1 MGRIAGPYGVRGWVK
16 VAAPADGLAA
26 CRTWWI
32 EGKAW
37 RVEETRPH
45 SGTLLARLEGLR
57 SREEAQ
63 ALKGSTVAVGRA
75 DLPEP
80 EQGIFY
86 HADLLGAEVVNTEG
100 VRLGTVKAIAWNGA
114 HDVVELAGE
123 RARLLPWVPAVVQ
136 RVDLE
141 RRRIEVEWGADW

>member
-1 MGRIAGPYGVRGWVK
+1 MGRVAGPYGVRGWVK

-32 EGKAW
+32 GGKPW

-45 SGTLLARLEGLR
+45 SGWLLARLEGLQ
-57 SREEAQ
+57 SREEAR
-63 ALKGSTVAVGRA
+63 ALKGSTVAVERA
-75 DLPEP
+75 ELPEP
-80 EQGIFY
+80 EQGVYY

-100 VRLGTVKAIAWNGA
+100 VRLGTVKAIASNGA

-123 RARLLPWVPAVVQ
+123 RARLLPWVPAVVK

-141 RRRIEVEWGADW
+141 RRRIEVDWGADW